1 MTLCKK
7 KSDCQKVSCS
17 KCQPPDELQTSAPIE
32 TGDKR
37 KSKRP
42 KIEPKATVSS
52 MAALNDIVTAYKA
65 LKVEWNKKP
74 QKLDKCG
81 EILEKLKVKI

>member
-1 MTLCKK
+1 
-7 KSDCQKVSCS
+7 
-17 KCQPPDELQTSAPIE
+17 
-32 TGDKR
+32 
-37 KSKRP
+37 
-42 KIEPKATVSS
+42 

-81 EILEKLKVKI
+81 EILEKLKVNFSILFRC